1 MRVKSRFF
9 NKFALAKNQRTGV
22 ADVRFLLR
30 ANVFAP
36 DYAQNPNWNMKKIIY
51 ITLLAITAIV
61 FTSCDDVETYA
72 EQRDYERS
80 CISRFLKDKKIKVI
94 SEEEFLANDTTTDV
108 SKNEFV
114 LFESTGVY
122 MQIEHRGCGEVL
134 PKGKSATVLIRFT
147 EYNVNGDSLQ
157 MSNNNLT
164 YNWLFDKFDVV
175 NRYGT
180 FSASFSKTADGTA
193 YQSLLARN
201 SGSSSVPGGWLV
213 PLMYIKLG
221 RPAVPGEDYARV
233 KILVPHDQGHS
244 YASSGVYATY
254 YEMTYQKGI

>member
-1 MRVKSRFF
+1 
-9 NKFALAKNQRTGV
+9 
-22 ADVRFLLR
+22 
-30 ANVFAP
+30 
-36 DYAQNPNWNMKKIIY
+36 MKKIIY

-122 MQIEHRGCGEVL
+122 MQIEKRGCGEVL
-134 PKGKSATVLIRFT
+134 KKGESATVLVRFD

-164 YNWLFDKFDVV
+164 YNYYFDKFDVR
-175 NRYGT
+175 NSSGT
-180 FSASFSKTADGTA
+180 FYASFSKNPLSGG
-193 YQSLLARN
+193 YQSLLASRTG
-201 SGSSSVPGGWLV
+201 SGAVPGGWLV
-213 PLMYIKLG
+213 PLSYIKLG
-221 RPAVPGEDYARV
+221 RPNSPDEEIARV